1 MVIIGWA
8 VVAIVVGIITQRGL
22 GRTGLAWGLATF
34 ALENALALALK
45 AQPPA
50 DMPEWA
56 YDTGA
61 FIMTTGVALV
71 LVMAALFTMPKP
83 RRQA

>member
-1 MVIIGWA
+1 MVVIGWA
-8 VVAIVVGIITQRGL
+8 VVAIIVGIIAQRGL

-34 ALENALALALK
+34 ALENVLALAGK

-50 DMPEWA
+50 SMPEWA
-56 YDTGA
+56 YDTGL

-83 RRQA
+83 QT